1 MNFTAKQMK
10 KAAFFEIERG
20 YKRSILNRYSGHC
33 EDLVIRFSFRNILF
47 VSIMVIV
54 YNVERSDF

>member
-1 MNFTAKQMK
+1 GCEFNWEAVEG
-10 KAAFFEIERG
+10 AAFFFCVG
-20 YKRSILNRYSGHC
+20 ATA
-33 EDLVIRFSFRNILF
+33 IRDADDSNAHLMDFVSFRNILF